1 MMAVG
6 EFLPGTGRGTSAAGG
21 GGPLQGGAGLGAP
34 SVSPSGCHLP
44 VPGRI
49 A

>member
-1 MMAVG
+1 MVG
-6 EFLPGTGRGTSAAGG
+6 ATILPETGRGTSEAGG
-21 GGPLQGGAGLGAP
+21 GGPVQGGVGLEAP
-34 SVSPSGCHLP
+34 SVSASRYHLP